1 MDSIRPV
8 ELDPGQSPSFG
19 ELLRRHRIAAGLTQ
33 EALADIARDRGE
45 HARAEGL
52 YRESLALLGQAT
64 DALSVA
70 ACLEG
75 LAVAA
80 WESGELERAA
90 ELHGVAAALRAAADT
105 PLPPPDRARYEPVIA
120 AIRAALGD
128 HRFDAARARGQA
140 LSLEQAVA
148 RARED
153 TPHARPWG
161 ERRQTRRPRE
171 GGHTKG

>member
-1 MDSIRPV
+1 VVAHDEGDDARAEALAEES
-8 ELDPGQSPSFG
+8 LA
-19 ELLRRHRIAAGLTQ
+19 LRRTGGDRWGAAYTLRV
-33 EALADIARDRGE
+33 LADIARDRGE

-80 WESGELERAA
+80 WESGKLERAA

-120 AIRAALGD
+120 AIRTALGD

-153 TPHARPWG
+153 TPRA
-161 ERRQTRRPRE
+161 ERAAPLVYNL
-171 GGHTKG
+171 